1 MKRVPLG
8 EKRVKG
14 FVFRIYVGDHAP
26 LHVHVFRKGQQL
38 GRWDIEHQLPM
49 DDLVVT
55 NRLAQALR
63 EAGYMVP
70 EEE

>member
-1 MKRVPLG
+1 MPVFGLMRTSDSPRYLAPICAYLSRVI
-8 EKRVKG
+8 R
-14 FVFRIYVGDHAP
+14 
-26 LHVHVFRKGQQL
+26 FRKGQQL

-49 DDLVVT
+49 DELVVT
-55 NRLAQALR
+55 NRLAQALM